1 MGGPVEDG
9 GVRPK
14 GTAPEKKSKV
24 KELLEKAKT
33 SNSRTAKTIRA
44 FAQTAGSGSLGRGTE
59 DDAGSPPPEFRQAKA
74 DISRT
79 DDYLKKAGG

>member
-1 MGGPVEDG
+1 MGGMTEG
-9 GVRPK
+9 TPK

-59 DDAGSPPPEFRQAKA
+59 DDAGGSPPPEFRQAKA